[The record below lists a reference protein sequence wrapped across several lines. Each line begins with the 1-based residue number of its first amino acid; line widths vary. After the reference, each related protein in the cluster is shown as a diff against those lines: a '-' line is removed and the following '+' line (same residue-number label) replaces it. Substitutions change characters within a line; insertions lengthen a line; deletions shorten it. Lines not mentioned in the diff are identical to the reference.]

1 MVNLELSTSAG
12 GAVAGKVSRAARG
25 IPRVSDTVHI
35 VAEAEKAAG
44 VDGRLAAAVRVFA
57 AETFGQP
64 SCCYWQ
70 MSRCTV
76 IRSCRR

>member
-1 MVNLELSTSAG
+1 MVDLELSTSAG
-12 GAVAGKVSRAARG
+12 GAEAGKVNRAARG
-25 IPRVSDTVHI
+25 IPRLSVTVH
-35 VAEAEKAAG
+35 VLAEAERAG
-44 VDGRLAAAVRVFA
+44 GVEGRLAAAVGVFG

-64 SCCYWQ
+64 SCCCWQ